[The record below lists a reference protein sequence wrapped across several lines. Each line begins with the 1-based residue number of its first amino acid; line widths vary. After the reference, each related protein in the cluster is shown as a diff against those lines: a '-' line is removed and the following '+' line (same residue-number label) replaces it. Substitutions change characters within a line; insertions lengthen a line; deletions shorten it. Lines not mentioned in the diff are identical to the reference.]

1 MIKRISEAKTL
12 VKHISYDC
20 KWKFNLRD
28 ETLNAADVST
38 NVTNAVQK
46 NAIST
51 MSINVTNTVS
61 INFRK

>member
-1 MIKRISEAKTL
+1 MIKRINEAKTL
-12 VKHISYDC
+12 VKHIWYDC

-28 ETLNAADVST
+28 ETWKAADVST
-38 NVTNAVQK
+38 YVTNAVQT

-51 MSINVTNTVS
+51 MSINVMNTVS